1 MFVSRLADRRYC
13 LSFYRKIVLIGTIL
27 IAIIAKG
34 LIEASGNN
42 AAGDIQQFAFVRIG
56 ENQNEIDN
64 SNCKTV
70 QNG

>member
-1 MFVSRLADRRYC
+1 M
-13 LSFYRKIVLIGTIL
+13 IGTIL
-27 IAIIAKG
+27 IAIIVKG

-42 AAGDIQQFAFVRIG
+42 AAGDIQQSAFVRIG